1 MYDIRDILRKA
12 IDITNKKKNEYKKL
26 QENSGDV
33 RMRILVGVFIRTAQ
47 KDIDY
52 YQRLIENI
60 TDVIAES
67 IDFGVFDKV
76 SNLVN
81 QFSRTITVIDI
92 KERKELVTYA
102 LMQEKATYALLVDIQ
117 GRMVTGNTAS
127 SIAYYVLLELID
139 EKRKFIEE
147 LEQMSN
153 AK

>member
-12 IDITNKKKNEYKKL
+12 IDVTNRKKIEYEKL
-26 QENSGDV
+26 LENSGDV
-33 RMRILVGVFIRTAQ
+33 RMRILISVFIRATQ

-52 YQRLIENI
+52 YQRLIDNI
-60 TDVIAES
+60 TDTIAEA

-81 QFSRTITVIDI
+81 QFNRMIVKLDI
-92 KERKELVTYA
+92 KDRRELVSFA
-102 LMQEKATYALLVDIQ
+102 LMQEKSTYALLVDIQ
-117 GRMVTGNTAS
+117 GRMVTSNSAS

-153 AK
+153 NK

>member
-12 IDITNKKKNEYKKL
+12 IDVTNRKKIEYEKL
-26 QENSGDV
+26 LENSGDV
-33 RMRILVGVFIRTAQ
+33 RMRILIGVFIRATQ

-52 YQRLIENI
+52 YQKLIDSI
-60 TDVIAES
+60 TDSIAET

-81 QFSRTITVIDI
+81 QFNRMIVKLDI
-92 KERKELVTYA
+92 KDRRELVSFA
-102 LMQEKATYALLVDIQ
+102 LMQEKSTYALLVDIQ
-117 GRMVTGNTAS
+117 GRMVTSNSAS

-139 EKRKFIEE
+139 DKRKFIEE

-153 AK
+153 NK